1 MYPWPVGNF
10 DRALDD
16 ALYIAMDYL
25 RRTGQDGG
33 FRTDR
38 TVGDAIVEAWK
49 SGHRHPIKLANTA
62 IRAAE
67 RGLEHDVR
75 SNETSGY

>member
-1 MYPWPVGNF
+1 
-10 DRALDD
+10 
-16 ALYIAMDYL
+16 MDYL

-49 SGHRHPIKLANTA
+49 SGHRHPIKLANVCA
-62 IRAAE
+62 AQRAK
-67 RGLEHDVR
+67 GDD
-75 SNETSGY
+75 